1 LDSVEDIE
9 KTLLVFEGYYEAN
22 ELYKTITKDENWTL
36 GKAHTTEEFKDKQGR
51 VVLKRTYNSSS
62 LKSKH
67 DTYYVYD
74 NFGNLTY
81 VLPPEASKQIL
92 TEGTQGYRVTS
103 QTNYP
108 WVDMVNV
115 DKEFAEDYNRQLKA
129 YENEA
134 ILSADITNAYGGQG
148 GFTVTTLET
157 SDLVTLSITFS
168 ATQDLE
174 LKTGEIMSLKDLGTF
189 KDTELGRLE
198 GVGYAY
204 LFLIRNDAIII
215 EGSGKLSAI
224 NQTFYSN
231 IKLDYSENYPWVQ
244 IADIDKAEATDYQTQ
259 LKNYPNSEWLTTNIP
274 NSYGGT
280 GGLNISVDANDMVTV
295 NLNINTTTPI
305 KLIDGVTI
313 PLNIGRRLTDRE
325 LGKITSSGYEYKL
338 SIQDNSLLIKGFGL
352 TTGISFFI
360 TGQPLL
366 AHQAAVQ
373 GLCYIYHYDYRNRL
387 VEKKIPGKGW
397 EYIVYDKLDRP
408 ILTQDPNLRLQNKW
422 LFTKYDAFSRVVYT
436 GLFDYTPLGSS
447 TDENLGRKELQSTV
461 DGLTNGIWHEEKI
474 EDISQVETINGTTV
488 YYSNDRFPNT
498 NIDLL
503 TINYYDNH
511 IFDFP
516 SELAYTDSYSQTL
529 STNNKTL

>member
-1 LDSVEDIE
+1 W
-9 KTLLVFEGYYEAN
+9 A
-22 ELYKTITKDENWTL
+22 
-36 GKAHTTEEFKDKQGR
+36 
-51 VVLKRTYNSSS
+51 
-62 LKSKH
+62 
-67 DTYYVYD
+67 
-74 NFGNLTY
+74 
-81 VLPPEASKQIL
+81 
-92 TEGTQGYRVTS
+92 
-103 QTNYP
+103 
-108 WVDMVNV
+108 
-115 DKEFAEDYNRQLKA
+115 
-129 YENEA
+129 
-134 ILSADITNAYGGQG
+134 
-148 GFTVTTLET
+148 
-157 SDLVTLSITFS
+157 
-168 ATQDLE
+168 
-174 LKTGEIMSLKDLGTF
+174 
-189 KDTELGRLE
+189 
-198 GVGYAY
+198 
-204 LFLIRNDAIII
+204 
-215 EGSGKLSAI
+215 
-224 NQTFYSN
+224 
-231 IKLDYSENYPWVQ
+231 Q

-529 STNNKTL
+529 STNNKTLATGSKVSVLGTNDWITTVTYYDDKGRAIFTGSDNPFLDTQDLVKTQLDFVGKVIETTSIHTKGTNNTIEVIDQFTYDHAGRL